1 LYPNNDETSIER
13 RDRVDRHG
21 REARGI
27 VELEVEMNKNTYNWL
42 TNLAIVLGVASALFY
57 DSSRV
62 PHSASIAL
70 AVIAGMLAA
79 GVYLYNQFLRTRAT
93 KVDDKLLG
101 NAKIAAASQGV
112 SSHPSAGF
120 AVIGVGAANDVVI
133 TAAPSELHTQAIE
146 ALVEAEIN
154 LAVQRE
160 LADRQK
166 KMLMMLEAKLELEQ
180 TKRAANF
187 LEQFLAHSAFAR
199 GLRYNFQGKKFLM
212 TPEVELSPK
221 EAALCITEI
230 IRRVSSDETMKGW
243 EYHVDHQGLH
253 LSEARSLRHFHRGA
267 DVDLG
272 RMDYILSRSEE
283 VDEEDIEEEK
293 AW

>member
-1 LYPNNDETSIER
+1 MPNDDETIIEL

-27 VELEVEMNKNTYNWL
+27 VESEVEMSKKAYNWL

-57 DSSRV
+57 DSARV
-62 PHSASIAL
+62 PHSVSIAL

-101 NAKIAAASQGV
+101 NTK
-112 SSHPSAGF
+112 GF
-120 AVIGVGAANDVVI
+120 AVFSDVVI
-133 TAAPSELHTQAIE
+133 APAQLELPAQAVE

-166 KMLMMLEAKLELEQ
+166 KMLMMLEARLELEQ

-199 GLRYNFQGKKFLM
+199 GLRYNFQGKKLLM

-230 IRRVSSDETMKGW
+230 IRRVSSDETMKGLV
-243 EYHVDHQGLH
+243 YHVDHQGLH
-253 LSEARSLRHFHRGA
+253 LSEARSLRHSHRDA

-272 RMDYILSRSEE
+272 RMDYILSQSEE
-283 VDEEDIEEEK
+283 VDEEEK